1 MKVETGYLNI
11 RHLLSEIS
19 SENLIVPSYQREFCW
34 DNNKIELFIDSLLR
48 DIPVGLFQFRK
59 IKDTMEV
66 IDGLHR
72 IRTLYNILKGNGI
85 YFNFEKNT
93 FTTNPE
99 DYDYSPY
106 VFTNG
111 EISVINILGGFDKE
125 EDVNRS
131 KQFAPFYEK
140 VYFTPLLKVV
150 FEGTDEEVLESFA
163 RINDPG
169 VQYTPSFVQ
178 VSQSSIL
185 KL

>member
-1 MKVETGYLNI
+1 MKVETGYLYL
-11 RHLLSEIS
+11 RHLLSDIS
-19 SENLIVPSYQREFCW
+19 DEKIIVPSYQREYCW
-34 DNNKIELFIDSLLR
+34 DNSKIELFIDSLLR

-59 IKDTMEV
+59 VKDKMEV

-106 VFTNG
+106 VFKNG
-111 EISVINILGGFDKE
+111 ELSVINILGGFENQQDF
-125 EDVNRS
+125 DLS

-140 VYFTPLLKVV
+140 IYFTPLLK
-150 FEGTDEEVLESFA
+150 FIFDGTDEEVAESFA

-169 VQYTPSFVQ
+169 VQFTPAFVQ
-178 VSQSSIL
+178 VNNESIL